1 MEVLLAV
8 FPLKT
13 WIFAAGFGG
22 LFTVLKTK
30 YKNFKL
36 GKEYEQNLKEIKK
49 SYFYTIRHDLEENK
63 KKYLENNLKLID
75 IRKLGD
81 IIEKIFA
88 AEKFKDLI
96 DKKVKEFIDKMKFES
111 HTSYFNILVIGS
123 TGVGKSTLINSVLKL
138 DENSPNCAKVG
149 KGEPVTLGE
158 PSPYTSDK
166 VKGLKLWDSQGIDKS
181 NYGIEK
187 LKKSV
192 TNLIN
197 KNANDNNPDNF
208 IHCIWYCVTQHR
220 FEKVEKEL
228 LKNLMEIYNDE
239 NLPII
244 IVYTQCIS
252 EEQGENMMKEIDKI
266 CMNKKIKIIPILAK
280 DQTVGKKTKPI
291 IIKKYGIDELLDYS
305 FEKIEGA
312 VQSACFHSIRQQIEN
327 NYDSSIKKKGE
338 KIDISK
344 AKNLNK
350 LDTEKLKEKILK
362 FMEIIV
368 NILIFEEDQTKSL
381 SENSKSMLL
390 NFLDEYIKKCTEQL
404 NKFIEKKVLEKSV
417 ELANTYLINQKD
429 IKEKSDEIN
438 NSILNNITEKILDNI
453 SIFKTIGLDTGSK
466 EINSKYKQL
475 EEWQKISED
484 ELSKEF
490 NQKLEK
496 FFNYGITKFIVE
508 TFIELLKTT
517 MSKSFKNTFK
527 IIDNYMIEKT
537 GEQIKAISKNIILQ
551 IKENTN
557 KAE

>member
-1 MEVLLAV
+1 
-8 FPLKT
+8 
-13 WIFAAGFGG
+13 
-22 LFTVLKTK
+22 
-30 YKNFKL
+30 
-36 GKEYEQNLKEIKK
+36 
-49 SYFYTIRHDLEENK
+49 
-63 KKYLENNLKLID
+63 
-75 IRKLGD
+75 
-81 IIEKIFA
+81 
-88 AEKFKDLI
+88 
-96 DKKVKEFIDKMKFES
+96 
-111 HTSYFNILVIGS
+111 
-123 TGVGKSTLINSVLKL
+123 
-138 DENSPNCAKVG
+138 
-149 KGEPVTLGE
+149 
-158 PSPYTSDK
+158 
-166 VKGLKLWDSQGIDKS
+166 
-181 NYGIEK
+181 
-187 LKKSV
+187 
-192 TNLIN
+192 
-197 KNANDNNPDNF
+197 
-208 IHCIWYCVTQHR
+208 
-220 FEKVEKEL
+220 
-228 LKNLMEIYNDE
+228 
-239 NLPII
+239 
-244 IVYTQCIS
+244 
-252 EEQGENMMKEIDKI
+252 
-266 CMNKKIKIIPILAK
+266 
-280 DQTVGKKTKPI
+280 
-291 IIKKYGIDELLDYS
+291 
-305 FEKIEGA
+305 
-312 VQSACFHSIRQQIEN
+312 
-327 NYDSSIKKKGE
+327 
-338 KIDISK
+338 
-344 AKNLNK
+344 
-350 LDTEKLKEKILK
+350 
-362 FMEIIV
+362 MEIIV

-551 IKENTN
+551 IKENNN